1 MKSTEN
7 KRCPAKP
14 LCGMKWIMISCT
26 LFGTGIV
33 CQLFSQETAEP
44 VQDLQQTCLVIR
56 EIKTL
61 EGLPYC
67 VEARPNPTNDLLL
80 IELTHTEAR
89 DFHYVLYDMNGKVL
103 EQEELTSKVYA
114 IHMKSHPSGLYLL
127 KIMKQEK
134 EIKTFE
140 IIKQ

>member
-7 KRCPAKP
+7 KRSPSKP
-14 LCGMKWIMISCT
+14 LCHRNWIMISFT
-26 LFGTGIV
+26 LFGIV
-33 CQLFSQETAEP
+33 MACQLFSQET
-44 VQDLQQTCLVIR
+44 VVTGQDLRQSGLVIR

-67 VEARPNPTNDLLL
+67 IEARPNPTNDLLL

-89 DFHYVLYDMNGKVL
+89 EFQYVLYDINGKVL
-103 EQEELTSKVYA
+103 EQEELTSKVSA
-114 IHMKSHPSGLYLL
+114 IHMKNHPSGLYLL
-127 KIMKQEK
+127 KIIKQDQ

-140 IIKQ
+140 VVKH

>member
-1 MKSTEN
+1 MKSTEA
-7 KRCPAKP
+7 RQSPATP
-14 LCGMKWIMISCT
+14 LCGMKWIMISFT
-26 LFGTGIV
+26 LLGIGMV
-33 CQLFSQETAEP
+33 YHLFSQETVDP
-44 VQDLQQTCLVIR
+44 GQDLQQPGLVIR

-61 EGLPYC
+61 GGLPYC
-67 VEARPNPTNDLLL
+67 VGARPNPTNELLL

-89 DFHYVLYDMNGKVL
+89 EFQYVLYDMNGKVL
-103 EQEELTSKVYA
+103 EQEELTSKVSA

-127 KIMKQEK
+127 KIMKQDE